1 MSNIILSLPNG
12 EKLTTTKE
20 TIFDDICKKCKCIR
34 AQIKLID
41 TDIMNVTFTIEDICK
56 LNYLGEGD
64 FNDYVEL
71 TTGLPF
77 YKVYDNLENKTIIW
91 LNYVEYVYEVLL
103 WNSETKTIK
112 TEIWSN
118 IPYGYNFTKI
128 AKNRCKNIIWN
139 EHIESGNQCYDC
151 ENSGHCDIHSRH

>member
-41 TDIMNVTFTIEDICK
+41 TDVMNVTFTIQDICK

-91 LNYVEYVYEVLL
+91 LNYVEYDYEILL

-128 AKNRCKNIIWN
+128 AKTRCQNIIWN
-139 EHIESGNQCYDC
+139 EHIEFGNKCYDC
-151 ENSGHCDIHSRH
+151 ENSGHCDIHSTH